1 MAQFDLNEFKK
12 EQMLKDFNKLNVN
25 PTGVKETVKEVIS
38 NAGSAIIQASILA
51 TNSIRI
57 ANNLI
62 LEEVWDSQQELISK
76 MSNRID
82 EAKQS
87 SLFYIKGVIMLKSI
101 VVAVSS
107 AVVVVATGYISL
119 VGLIIATSMQQ

>member
-76 MSNRID
+76 MSNRI
-82 EAKQS
+82 EKAK
-87 SLFYIKGVIMLKSI
+87 
-101 VVAVSS
+101 
-107 AVVVVATGYISL
+107 
-119 VGLIIATSMQQ
+119 

>member
-1 MAQFDLNEFKK
+1 MAQFDLNQFRK

-57 ANNLI
+57 ANNLV

-76 MSNRID
+76 MSNRIEED
-82 EAKQS
+82 KA
-87 SLFYIKGVIMLKSI
+87 
-101 VVAVSS
+101 
-107 AVVVVATGYISL
+107 
-119 VGLIIATSMQQ
+119 

>member
-25 PTGVKETVKEVIS
+25 PTGVKETVKEVIA
-38 NAGSAIIQASILA
+38 NAGSAVIQASILA

-57 ANNLI
+57 ANNLV

-76 MSNRID
+76 MSNRI
-82 EAKQS
+82 E
-87 SLFYIKGVIMLKSI
+87 KG
-101 VVAVSS
+101 
-107 AVVVVATGYISL
+107 
-119 VGLIIATSMQQ
+119 

>member
-25 PTGVKETVKEVIS
+25 PIGVKETVKEVIA

-57 ANNLI
+57 ANNLV

-82 EAKQS
+82 EAK
-87 SLFYIKGVIMLKSI
+87 
-101 VVAVSS
+101 
-107 AVVVVATGYISL
+107 
-119 VGLIIATSMQQ
+119 

>member
-1 MAQFDLNEFKK
+1 MAQFDLNQFKK

-25 PTGVKETVKEVIS
+25 PTGVKETVKEVIA
-38 NAGSAIIQASILA
+38 NAGGAIIQASILA

-76 MSNRID
+76 MSNRIE
-82 EAKQS
+82 EAK
-87 SLFYIKGVIMLKSI
+87 
-101 VVAVSS
+101 
-107 AVVVVATGYISL
+107 
-119 VGLIIATSMQQ
+119 

>member
-1 MAQFDLNEFKK
+1 MAQFNLQDFTK
-12 EQMLKDFNKLNVN
+12 EQMVKDFNKLNTN
-25 PTGVKETVKEVIS
+25 PTGVKETIKEVIA
-38 NAGSAIIQASILA
+38 NAGSAVIQASILA

-57 ANNLI
+57 ANNLV
-62 LEEVWDSQQELISK
+62 LEEVWDSQEELIK
-76 MSNRID
+76 KISNRIE
-82 EAKQS
+82 EAKQP
-87 SLFYIKGVIMLKSI
+87 SLSIKGVIMLKSI

>member
-25 PTGVKETVKEVIS
+25 PTGVKETVKEVIA
-38 NAGSAIIQASILA
+38 NAGGAIIQASILA

-76 MSNRID
+76 MSNRIE
-82 EAKQS
+82 EAK
-87 SLFYIKGVIMLKSI
+87 
-101 VVAVSS
+101 
-107 AVVVVATGYISL
+107 
-119 VGLIIATSMQQ
+119 

>member
-25 PTGVKETVKEVIS
+25 PIGVKETVKEVIA

-57 ANNLI
+57 ANNLV
-62 LEEVWDSQQELISK
+62 LEEVWDSQEELISK
-76 MSNRID
+76 MSNRINRD
-82 EAKQS
+82 KA
-87 SLFYIKGVIMLKSI
+87 
-101 VVAVSS
+101 
-107 AVVVVATGYISL
+107 
-119 VGLIIATSMQQ
+119 

>member
-1 MAQFDLNEFKK
+1 MAQFDLNQFKK

-76 MSNRID
+76 MSNRI
-82 EAKQS
+82 E
-87 SLFYIKGVIMLKSI
+87 KG
-101 VVAVSS
+101 
-107 AVVVVATGYISL
+107 
-119 VGLIIATSMQQ
+119 

>member
-76 MSNRID
+76 MSNRI
-82 EAKQS
+82 EKT
-87 SLFYIKGVIMLKSI
+87 I
-101 VVAVSS
+101 
-107 AVVVVATGYISL
+107 
-119 VGLIIATSMQQ
+119 

>member
-1 MAQFDLNEFKK
+1 MAQFDLSQFKK

-76 MSNRID
+76 MSNRIE
-82 EAKQS
+82 EAK
-87 SLFYIKGVIMLKSI
+87 
-101 VVAVSS
+101 
-107 AVVVVATGYISL
+107 
-119 VGLIIATSMQQ
+119 